1 MSDYRIE
8 EVTEEQLARER
19 EVQGGL
25 AATTRELIDAVLRST
40 VPDDEMIEIRKEL
53 AAITERLRASQIPSS
68 HGVTINPE
76 GGTSRN
82 YGNAVVGM
90 RNPIAP
96 PLDITW
102 HEDGL
107 VTTDFHLGA
116 AYEGPPGL
124 VHGGVSAL
132 LLDQVAGEAAAA
144 GHKAGMTGTLS
155 LRYERPT
162 PLGELHAEA
171 KVDRVEGIKTIVV
184 GHISDSEGPT
194 VRCEGIF
201 IMPRWARENGEG
213 KPSIFE

>member
-1 MSDYRIE
+1 
-8 EVTEEQLARER
+8 
-19 EVQGGL
+19 
-25 AATTRELIDAVLRST
+25 
-40 VPDDEMIEIRKEL
+40 MIEVRKEL

-107 VTTDFHLGA
+107 VTTAFQLGA
-116 AYEGPPGL
+116 AYEGQPGP

-132 LLDQVAGEAAAA
+132 LLAQVAGTDTAA
-144 GHKAGMTGTLS
+144 GHTASMAETVTLPN
-155 LRYERPT
+155 EPPT
-162 PLGELHAEA
+162 TLGSMPL
-171 KVDRVEGIKTIVV
+171 
-184 GHISDSEGPT
+184 
-194 VRCEGIF
+194 
-201 IMPRWARENGEG
+201 
-213 KPSIFE
+213 

>member
-1 MSDYRIE
+1 
-8 EVTEEQLARER
+8 
-19 EVQGGL
+19 
-25 AATTRELIDAVLRST
+25 
-40 VPDDEMIEIRKEL
+40 MIEVRKEL

-68 HGVTINPE
+68 HGVTIKPE

-144 GHKAGMTGTLS
+144 RHKAGMTGTLT

-171 KVDRVEGIKTIVV
+171 KVNRVERSDEHTSEPLSPMHTTYADLCLKNKNNHVNNHMKTQTYI
-184 GHISDSEGPT
+184 
-194 VRCEGIF
+194 R
-201 IMPRWARENGEG
+201 N
-213 KPSIFE
+213 